1 MAFFRGMAT
10 PEQNNSYLKVLGH
23 SKRIFLT
30 EEFKAHVLRCVNKIR
45 TKLRWTGVDAC
56 IGIGWKFADVIYGL
70 SLRKSLKNT
79 AHARCLF
86 TKTYR
91 TWCQQRIP
99 STTCVRR
106 MYVKVEEK

>member
-56 IGIGWKFADVIYGL
+56 IGIGWKFADVPKEIVE
-70 SLRKSLKNT
+70 KS

-106 MYVKVEEK
+106 MFVKVEEK